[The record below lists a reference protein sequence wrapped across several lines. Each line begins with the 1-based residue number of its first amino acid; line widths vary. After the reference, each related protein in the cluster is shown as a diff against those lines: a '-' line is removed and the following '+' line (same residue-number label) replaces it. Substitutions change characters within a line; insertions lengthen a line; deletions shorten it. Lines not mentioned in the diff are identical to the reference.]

1 MSFLRKIFAED
12 EGQDMVEYGMVIALV
27 VLAATAILTGFNT
40 NIGTAFT
47 ALGTDVTTQ
56 VH

>member
-1 MSFLRKIFAED
+1 MSFIKNLFVEE

-27 VLAATAILTGFNT
+27 VLAATAILTGFKT

-56 VH
+56 IH